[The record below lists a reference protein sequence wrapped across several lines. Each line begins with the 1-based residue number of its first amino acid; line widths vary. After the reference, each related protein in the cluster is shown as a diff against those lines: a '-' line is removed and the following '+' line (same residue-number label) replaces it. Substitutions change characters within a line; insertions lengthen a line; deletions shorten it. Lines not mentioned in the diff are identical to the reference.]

1 MSRCSCDRFLRDS
14 VGTLSSTKFSLN
26 SCSQSGRSRNSS
38 LHSSSSSSF
47 LFLFPVSVHL
57 FSGFPRNSSCAREIQ
72 FQDGEQESVAIVNRE
87 DPSVS
92 KTINVYEARMGEKLD
107 SKEMRKR
114 KAKEVQEFDEFKVK
128 MKVVKT
134 EARMTLAKK
143 VWSKWVETRKDP
155 NKPWCELSGLSPR
168 EGSTQSK

>member
-1 MSRCSCDRFLRDS
+1 MWQFE
-14 VGTLSSTKFSLN
+14 VTKT
-26 SCSQSGRSRNSS
+26 
-38 LHSSSSSSF
+38 
-47 LFLFPVSVHL
+47 
-57 FSGFPRNSSCAREIQ
+57 CAREIQ
-72 FQDGEQESVAIVNRE
+72 FQYGEQESVAIVNRE

-114 KAKEVQEFDEFKVK
+114 KAKEVQEFDEFGVK

-134 EARMTLAKK
+134 EARMTPGKK

-155 NKPWCELSGLSPR
+155 NKPWYESYGLSPC
-168 EGSTQSK
+168 EGSTQSKSRTKYAERCGRSSGSASEIPSACSFGECKISRI